1 MSLRVEELRYG
12 VPFGTGLL
20 PEPTDLDLF
29 REKPR
34 EELYFLAWLTGSF
47 SPRAL
52 EQELGLQGALE
63 TYRRRLGF
71 MTQFMSLLGEE
82 RKRRNSETAFSIP
95 EGVVFVRSTD
105 PDYATDSMLIAQQE
119 NTPILG
125 ERMYRPAVTAIIAS
139 LEQISQLDHPE
150 TRASE
155 VSAYRTIQAAFRYGR
170 TLEDVN
176 TVAQVRLKDSIDF
189 LAGSM

>member
-1 MSLRVEELRYG
+1 MTLRVEELRYG
-12 VPFGTGLL
+12 VPFGTGVL
-20 PEPTDLDLF
+20 PEPTNLDIF

-47 SPRAL
+47 SPRQTERAL
-52 EQELGLQGALE
+52 GMQGALE
-63 TYRRRLGF
+63 VYRRRLGF

-82 RKRRNSETAFSIP
+82 RKRRNSEAAFSIP
-95 EGVVFVRSTD
+95 EGVVFVSSAD
-105 PDYATDSMLIAQQE
+105 ADYATDSMLTAQRE

-125 ERMYRPAVTAIIAS
+125 ERMYRPAVSAMIAS
-139 LEQISQLDHPE
+139 LEQIAELDHPE
-150 TRASE
+150 TKASE
-155 VSAYRTIQAAFRYGR
+155 VNAYRTIQTAFRYGR

-176 TVAQVRLKDSIDF
+176 TVAQVRLKDSINF